1 MTIIRVIATIVIA
14 IIALA
19 TVLFS
24 LHRNEENHNF
34 ITILQTITFVGIIV
48 TIFLWTM
55 PNPHTVEAKEQTE
68 SVTENM
74 TENTVESTVTDELVS
89 DNGITYVIGQHI
101 NVNSTQ
107 WDVAIHEY
115 DGFHEIAYY
124 LVLHDTIFLYTTTN
138 NQHYDNYA
146 MTITYTPWTIEDIE
160 VMDGIEITDYLQ

>member
-14 IIALA
+14 IITLV
-19 TVLFS
+19 TIFFS
-24 LHRNEENHNF
+24 CHRNEDNHNF
-34 ITILQTITFVGIIV
+34 VTILQTITVVGIIV
-48 TIFLWTM
+48 TIFLQTM
-55 PNPHTVEAKEQTE
+55 PNPHAVEAEQTE
-68 SVTENM
+68 SVTENIV
-74 TENTVESTVTDELVS
+74 ENTEETTVTNELVS

-124 LVLHDTIFLYTTTN
+124 LVLHDTVFLYTTTN
-138 NQHYDNYA
+138 NEHYDNYA
-146 MTITYTPWTIEDIE
+146 MTITYTSWTIEDIE